1 MKIIVDN
8 KIPFIEGR
16 LEPVAEVVYAEPSA
30 ITPELVKDADALLVR
45 TRTKCN
51 ESLLGGSNVRLV
63 ATATIGMDHF
73 DSEWLAANRIT
84 AVNAAGCNAP
94 GVAQYVWSSLLRI
107 GFDPARQ
114 TLGVVGYGHI
124 GSIVADWGRKMGA
137 KVMVC
142 DPPRKDAGLTDED
155 YLPMETL
162 LRECEAITLHTPLT
176 RSGKYPTHHLVSEG
190 ELEMMKP
197 KAILVNAS
205 RGPVVDNAAW
215 LAYLKSHPE
224 AKAIIDVWEG
234 EPNLNEELMNL
245 AEISTPHI
253 AGYSLEGKERAT
265 RMVLEAVEREFG
277 VELDKSGLEGEY
289 IAPNEVAPSTI
300 IASYDPYSDTSL
312 LRSAPTELDRLR
324 DTYPLRHEPQF
335 FHLSNN

>member
-1 MKIIVDN
+1 MKIVVDN

-16 LEPVAEVVYAEPSA
+16 LEPVAEVIYAEPGA
-30 ITPELVKDADALLVR
+30 ITPELVRDADALLVR

-73 DSEWLAANRIT
+73 DAEWLSSNGIT

-94 GVAQYVWSSLLRI
+94 GVAQYVWSSLLRN
-107 GFDPARQ
+107 GFDPARH

-124 GSIVADWGRKMGA
+124 GSIVTDWGRKMGF
-137 KVMVC
+137 KVLVC
-142 DPPRKDAGLTDED
+142 DPPRKEAGMTDED
-155 YLPMETL
+155 HLPMEKL
-162 LRECEAITLHTPLT
+162 LKECDAVTLHTPLT
-176 RSGKYPTHHLVSEG
+176 RSGNCPTYHLVAEK
-190 ELEMMKP
+190 ELAMMKSGS
-197 KAILVNAS
+197 ILVNAS

-215 LAYLKSHPE
+215 MEYLRSNSR

-234 EPNLNEELMNL
+234 EPCLNEELMNL

-265 RMVLEAVEREFG
+265 RMVLEAVEKEFG

-289 IAPNEVAPSTI
+289 NSPQEVLPSDI
-300 IASYDPYSDTSL
+300 IASYDPYADTRL
-312 LRSAPTELDRLR
+312 LRSAPSELDRLR
-324 DTYPLRHEPQF
+324 DSYPLRREPKF
-335 FHLSNN
+335 K